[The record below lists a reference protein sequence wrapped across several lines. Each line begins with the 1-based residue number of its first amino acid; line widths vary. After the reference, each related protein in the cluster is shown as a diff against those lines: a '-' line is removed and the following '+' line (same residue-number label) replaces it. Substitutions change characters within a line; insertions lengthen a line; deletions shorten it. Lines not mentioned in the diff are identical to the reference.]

1 MKKRLILIAVIIL
14 ALILTGCNKEPN
26 KATASYEYDDFTI
39 SLEQIVNSDDEIQV
53 DVTLTLPARVTWGN
67 LLDDPIPDD
76 EVDSIV
82 IMTHAYH
89 LFQHHMTEADL
100 QGRTYDEIHNDK
112 AYMVQYSGVEYFP
125 AFRTGGVEYTT
136 NTVKGTFLIPIE
148 KVDVNNSKMSLVLP
162 FYEARYMSV
171 GNEDIILNTFE
182 GPFILNWEAVYE

>member
-1 MKKRLILIAVIIL
+1 
-14 ALILTGCNKEPN
+14 
-26 KATASYEYDDFTI
+26 
-39 SLEQIVNSDDEIQV
+39 
-53 DVTLTLPARVTWGN
+53 
-67 LLDDPIPDD
+67 
-76 EVDSIV
+76 
-82 IMTHAYH
+82 
-89 LFQHHMTEADL
+89 
-100 QGRTYDEIHNDK
+100 
-112 AYMVQYSGVEYFP
+112 VEYFP